1 MPTTEILQIVTY
13 IVGILGVALGIIG
26 WVARAFLRK
35 EIADIRKNELSELK
49 PNGGSSIKDSI
60 NQIQKD
66 IGWLRVDIT
75 EVKENV
81 AELRGSFNQH
91 VKESVD

>member
-49 PNGGSSIKDSI
+49 PNGGSSIKDTVNKI
-60 NQIQKD
+60 HLELTD
-66 IGWLRVDIT
+66 LRISVARLEGRFSQHLEDG
-75 EVKENV
+75 KE
-81 AELRGSFNQH
+81 
-91 VKESVD
+91 